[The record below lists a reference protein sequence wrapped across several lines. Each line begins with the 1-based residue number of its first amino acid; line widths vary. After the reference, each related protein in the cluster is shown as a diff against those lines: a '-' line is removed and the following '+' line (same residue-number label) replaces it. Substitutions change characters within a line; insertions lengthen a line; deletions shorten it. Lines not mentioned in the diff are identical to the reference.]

1 MNIQI
6 SIKAGVGSHR
16 IREQHSAIPRLLN
29 IARIS
34 IVWNREK
41 IYVCIS
47 FEEKYWKEITG
58 KSSGPSLQVPAS
70 DAWLLPFTPKFSCI
84 RKGQFKKSPCKSQA
98 KPLEFI
104 IHGWDEWQVISSFP
118 TLNFP
123 QYSDI
128 LVCRK
133 FTANSF
139 REHE

>member
-70 DAWLLPFTPKFSCI
+70 DAWLLPFTFSCVSNV
-84 RKGQFKKSPCKSQA
+84 RGHLKKLTVSP
-98 KPLEFI
+98 KPS
-104 IHGWDEWQVISSFP
+104 H
-118 TLNFP
+118 
-123 QYSDI
+123 
-128 LVCRK
+128 
-133 FTANSF
+133 
-139 REHE
+139 